1 MNPLLDPVFK
11 YYALAAAII
20 ALQLLALAGVTGATR
35 GRRKTFVNPEDATLQ
50 KGTQSDL
57 DHPDVRRA
65 QRAHQNALESAVPF
79 FIVGA
84 LYVATGA
91 TKNGAMIYFGTFVAA
106 RLLHS
111 LFYLMGK
118 QPFRTI

>member
-20 ALQLLALAGVTGATR
+20 AVQLLALAGVTGATR
-35 GRRKTFVNPEDATLQ
+35 ARSKTYVNPEDAKQL
-50 KGTQSDL
+50 KGTQAEL
-57 DHPDVRRA
+57 DHPNVRRA
-65 QRAHQNALESAVPF
+65 QRAHQNAMESAVPF

-91 TKNGAMIYFGTFVAA
+91 TKNGALVYFG
-106 RLLHS
+106 
-111 LFYLMGK
+111 
-118 QPFRTI
+118 